1 MDDKSFS
8 KSFDN
13 VFFKE
18 HDCSSIRSPF
28 PYSAWA
34 LSPSASTS
42 TAGRRCS
49 SSTSPSRPSSKSF
62 FYWTPSSICQV
73 LNLKIDSVLRCS
85 FSGLKRLC
93 QHLRVPSD
101 LVQAAAQKASGGS
114 GGRGRPKR
122 SGGGRQLGGS
132 FKSRTGG
139 GGKMPQNL
147 ERTIITPSLLNFL
160 ARRLRKR

>member
-1 MDDKSFS
+1 MK
-8 KSFDN
+8 K
-13 VFFKE
+13 FFLKKRN
-18 HDCSSIRSPF
+18 CSSIRSPF
-28 PYSAWA
+28 PCSAWA
-34 LSPSASTS
+34 HSPSACTS

-93 QHLRVPSD
+93 QRLRVTSD
-101 LVQAAAQKASGGS
+101 LVQAEAQKASGGS
-114 GGRGRPKR
+114 GGRGRRER

-139 GGKMPQNL
+139 GGERPQNL
-147 ERTIITPSLLNFL
+147 DRAHNYYAFPFKLSSPTAP
-160 ARRLRKR
+160 